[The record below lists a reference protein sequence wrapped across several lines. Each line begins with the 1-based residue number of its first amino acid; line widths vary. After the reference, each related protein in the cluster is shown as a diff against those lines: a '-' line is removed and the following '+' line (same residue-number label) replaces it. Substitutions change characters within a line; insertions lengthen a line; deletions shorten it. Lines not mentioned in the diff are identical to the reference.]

1 MKACRTKKNAI
12 GSLLATA
19 VLALSLS
26 IPASA
31 GNTASGTV
39 RLGVVLVSTVQA
51 GPQPTVQ
58 IVQFAL
64 GNGATLQ
71 IDAANQGVKGQVR
84 ELDLVIGQEVF
95 QAAHPRSA
103 AAVSAPQSTAK
114 LVQTTFVAE

>member
-1 MKACRTKKNAI
+1 MEVSRTKKNTI
-12 GSLLATA
+12 GSLLAA
-19 VLALSLS
+19 ALLALSLT

-51 GPQPTVQ
+51 HPQPTAQ
-58 IVQFAL
+58 MVQFAL

-71 IDAANQGVKGQVR
+71 IDAANQGVKGEVR

-95 QAAHPRSA
+95 QAAHPASA
-103 AAVSAPQSTAK
+103 TAVSAPQSTAK
-114 LVQTTFVAE
+114 LFQTTFVAE